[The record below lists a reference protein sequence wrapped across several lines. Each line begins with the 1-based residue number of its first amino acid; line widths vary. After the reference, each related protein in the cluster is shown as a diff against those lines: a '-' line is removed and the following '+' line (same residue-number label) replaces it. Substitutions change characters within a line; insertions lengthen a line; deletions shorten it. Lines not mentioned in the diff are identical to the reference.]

1 MPTDR
6 LDRTRP
12 LLDTDTTRL
21 LVLLPQL
28 LDDGLLGND
37 DDADNDVDDDAET
50 QVSKTELNDSFNDN
64 IALMS

>member
-1 MPTDR
+1 M
-6 LDRTRP
+6 
-12 LLDTDTTRL
+12 
-21 LVLLPQL
+21 LLPQL